1 MFEVYRSVC
10 LSEEKKCRVYLNGK
24 ELTRVADGVA
34 FVNEIR
40 KNRRQGLISGE
51 VNVSYSKKLDE
62 VHLNVDK
69 GRVRAPYIIVEGG
82 ASKLT
87 PELKQKLS
95 SNEID
100 FNYLVRR
107 GVIEYLDAEEEE
119 DALIATSEEKIT
131 PDTTHLVI
139 DPVYMLGLTAN
150 LNVYMDHNQMGRH
163 AINMNFMKQSQGV
176 YAFNFNNRYDARAYM
191 LFYPQ
196 TPILTSVAYRA
207 LNMERHP
214 SGQNFVVAL
223 STYYGYNMKD
233 AVVLN
238 KAAVD
243 RGLGRS
249 VFFRTYSDEE
259 RRYPGGQK
267 DKIRVPLPSTDGYL
281 GEHAYSKLSEDGII
295 EKETEVHEGDV
306 LIGKTSPPRFL
317 EEQTSFGISEEKN
330 MDNSV
335 TLRMGEDGVVDNV
348 LLSET
353 SGATKIV
360 KVRIRS
366 ITVPEL
372 GDKFASRHGQ
382 KGVVALIVNQEDM
395 PFTREGIVPDLLL
408 NPHSLPSRMTV
419 GHMLEMLGVKAASLA
434 GKHIDGT
441 TFSVDGVEAMENFGK
456 ELESYGF
463 DKFGDEVLY
472 DGRTGKKFDSKVF
485 MGVVYYNRLYHM
497 TINHLQVRSRGPVQ
511 ILTRQPTEGK
521 ARGGGMRFGEME
533 RDALVGHGASLL
545 IKERMLEQ
553 SDKTMVWVCKDC
565 GDIGYFN
572 YIKNVPVCPMCGGN
586 NLEHVEISNAFKLL
600 LYEINSL
607 HIRTN
612 MKVENE

>member
-1 MFEVYRSVC
+1 
-10 LSEEKKCRVYLNGK
+10 LSEDKKCRVYLNGK
-24 ELTRVADGVA
+24 ELTRVADGMA
-34 FVNEIR
+34 FAAEIR
-40 KNRRQGLISGE
+40 RNRRQGLISGE
-51 VNVSYSKKLDE
+51 VNVSYLKKLDE
-62 VHLNVDK
+62 VHINTDK
-69 GRVRAPYIIVEGG
+69 GRVRAPYIIVENGV
-82 ASKLT
+82 SKFT
-87 PELKQKLS
+87 PELKQKLES
-95 SNEID
+95 KEID

-119 DALIATSEEKIT
+119 DALIAMDEAGIT
-131 PDTTHLVI
+131 PETTHLVI
-139 DPVYMLGLTAN
+139 DPTYMLGLTVS
-150 LNVYMDHNQMGRH
+150 LNVYTDHNQMGRH
-163 AINMNFMKQSQGV
+163 AISSNFMKQSNGV
-176 YAFNFNNRYDARAYM
+176 YAFNFNNRYDARSYLLM
-191 LFYPQ
+191 YPQ
-196 TPILTSVAYRA
+196 APILTSTAFRT
-207 LNMERHP
+207 LGLEKHS

-249 VFFRTYSDEE
+249 VFYRTYSDEE

-267 DKIRVPLPSTDGYL
+267 DKIRVPPPSTDGYL
-281 GEHAYSKLSEDGII
+281 GEHAYSKLSEDGLV

-317 EEQTSFGISEEKN
+317 EEQTSFGISEEKS
-330 MDNSV
+330 MDNST

-348 LLSET
+348 MLSET

-360 KVRIRS
+360 KVRVRS
-366 ITVPEL
+366 IMVPEL

-419 GHMLEMLGVKAASLA
+419 GHMLEMLGVKAASLS

-441 TFSVDGVEAMENFGK
+441 TFSVNGVEAMEDFGK
-456 ELESYGF
+456 TLEGYGF

-472 DGRTGKKFDSKVF
+472 DGRTGKKFASKVF
-485 MGVVYYNRLYHM
+485 MGVVYYHRLYHM
-497 TINHLQVRSRGPVQ
+497 TVNHLQVRSRGPVQ

-521 ARGGGMRFGEME
+521 ARGGGVRFGEME

-545 IKERMLEQ
+545 IKDRMLEQ
-553 SDKTMVWVCKDC
+553 SDKTTIWICKDC

-572 YIKNVPVCPMCGGN
+572 YIKNVAVCPMCGGS
-586 NLEHVEISNAFKLL
+586 NLEKVEISNAFKLL

-612 MKVENE
+612 VRVKSE

>member
-1 MFEVYRSVC
+1 M
-10 LSEEKKCRVYLNGK
+10 SEDKKCRVYLNGK
-24 ELTRVADGVA
+24 ELTRVADGMA
-34 FVNEIR
+34 FAAEIR
-40 KNRRQGLISGE
+40 RNRRQGLISGE
-51 VNVSYSKKLDE
+51 VNVSYLKKLDE
-62 VHLNVDK
+62 VHINTDK
-69 GRVRAPYIIVEGG
+69 GRVRAPYIIVENGV
-82 ASKLT
+82 SKFT
-87 PELKQKLS
+87 PELKQKLES
-95 SNEID
+95 KEID

-119 DALIATSEEKIT
+119 DALIAMDEAGIT
-131 PDTTHLVI
+131 PETTHLVI
-139 DPVYMLGLTAN
+139 DPTYMLGLTVS
-150 LNVYMDHNQMGRH
+150 LNVYTDHNQMGRH
-163 AINMNFMKQSQGV
+163 AISSNFMKQSNGV
-176 YAFNFNNRYDARAYM
+176 YAFNFNNRYDARSYLLM
-191 LFYPQ
+191 YPQ
-196 TPILTSVAYRA
+196 APILTSTAFRT
-207 LNMERHP
+207 LGLEKHS

-249 VFFRTYSDEE
+249 VFYRTYSDEE

-267 DKIRVPLPSTDGYL
+267 DKIRVPPPSTDGYL
-281 GEHAYSKLSEDGII
+281 GEHAYSKLSEDGLV

-317 EEQTSFGISEEKN
+317 EEQTSFGISEEKS
-330 MDNSV
+330 MDNST

-348 LLSET
+348 MLSET

-360 KVRIRS
+360 KVRVRS
-366 ITVPEL
+366 IMVPEL

-419 GHMLEMLGVKAASLA
+419 GHMLEMLGVKAASLS

-441 TFSVDGVEAMENFGK
+441 TFSVNGVEAMEDFGK
-456 ELESYGF
+456 TLEGYGF

-472 DGRTGKKFDSKVF
+472 DGRTGKKFASKVF
-485 MGVVYYNRLYHM
+485 MGVVYYHRLYHM
-497 TINHLQVRSRGPVQ
+497 TVNHLQVRSRGPVQ

-521 ARGGGMRFGEME
+521 ARGGGVRFGEME

-545 IKERMLEQ
+545 IKDRMLEQ
-553 SDKTMVWVCKDC
+553 SDKTTIWICKDC

-572 YIKNVPVCPMCGGN
+572 YIKNVAVCPMCGGS
-586 NLEHVEISNAFKLL
+586 NLEKVEISNAFKLL

-612 MKVENE
+612 VRVKSE

>member
-1 MFEVYRSVC
+1 
-10 LSEEKKCRVYLNGK
+10 LSEDKKCRVYLNGK
-24 ELTRVADGVA
+24 ELTRVADGMA
-34 FVNEIR
+34 FAAEIR
-40 KNRRQGLISGE
+40 RNRRQGLISGE
-51 VNVSYSKKLDE
+51 VNVSYLKKLDE
-62 VHLNVDK
+62 VHINTDK
-69 GRVRAPYIIVEGG
+69 GRVRAPYIIVENGV
-82 ASKLT
+82 SKFT
-87 PELKQKLS
+87 PELKQKLES
-95 SNEID
+95 KEID

-119 DALIATSEEKIT
+119 DALIAMDEAGIT
-131 PDTTHLVI
+131 PETTHLVI
-139 DPVYMLGLTAN
+139 DPTYMLGLTVS
-150 LNVYMDHNQMGRH
+150 LNVYTDHNQMGRH
-163 AINMNFMKQSQGV
+163 AISSNFMKQSNGV
-176 YAFNFNNRYDARAYM
+176 YAFNFNNRYDARSYLLM
-191 LFYPQ
+191 YPQ
-196 TPILTSVAYRA
+196 APILTSTAFRT
-207 LNMERHP
+207 LGLEKHS

-249 VFFRTYSDEE
+249 VFYRTYSDEE
-259 RRYPGGQK
+259 RRYSGGQK
-267 DKIRVPLPSTDGYL
+267 DKIRVPPPSTDGYL
-281 GEHAYSKLSEDGII
+281 GEHAYSKLSEDGLV

-317 EEQTSFGISEEKN
+317 EEQTSFGISEEKS
-330 MDNSV
+330 MDNST

-348 LLSET
+348 MLSET

-360 KVRIRS
+360 KVRVRS
-366 ITVPEL
+366 IMVPEL

-419 GHMLEMLGVKAASLA
+419 GHMLEMLGVKAASLS

-441 TFSVDGVEAMENFGK
+441 TFSVNGVEAMEDFGK
-456 ELESYGF
+456 TLEGYGF

-472 DGRTGKKFDSKVF
+472 DGRTGKKFASKVF
-485 MGVVYYNRLYHM
+485 VGVVYYHRLYHM
-497 TINHLQVRSRGPVQ
+497 TVNHLQVRSRGPVQ

-521 ARGGGMRFGEME
+521 ARGGGVRFGEME

-545 IKERMLEQ
+545 IKDRMLEQ
-553 SDKTMVWVCKDC
+553 SDKTTIWICKDC

-572 YIKNVPVCPMCGGN
+572 YIKNVAVCPMCGGS
-586 NLEHVEISNAFKLL
+586 NLEKVEISNAFKLL

-612 MKVENE
+612 VRVKSE

>member
-1 MFEVYRSVC
+1 M
-10 LSEEKKCRVYLNGK
+10 SEDKKCRVYLNGK
-24 ELTRVADGVA
+24 ELTRVADGMA
-34 FVNEIR
+34 FAAEIR
-40 KNRRQGLISGE
+40 RNRRQGLISGE
-51 VNVSYSKKLDE
+51 VNVSYLKKLDE
-62 VHLNVDK
+62 VHINTDK
-69 GRVRAPYIIVEGG
+69 GRVRAPYIIVENGV
-82 ASKLT
+82 SKFT
-87 PELKQKLS
+87 PELKQKLES
-95 SNEID
+95 KEID

-119 DALIATSEEKIT
+119 DALIAMDEAGIT
-131 PDTTHLVI
+131 PETTHLVI
-139 DPVYMLGLTAN
+139 DPTYMLGLTVS
-150 LNVYMDHNQMGRH
+150 LNVYTDHNQMGRH
-163 AINMNFMKQSQGV
+163 AISSNFMKQSNGV
-176 YAFNFNNRYDARAYM
+176 YAFNFNNRYDARSYLLM
-191 LFYPQ
+191 YPQ
-196 TPILTSVAYRA
+196 APILTSAAFRT
-207 LNMERHP
+207 LGLEKHS

-249 VFFRTYSDEE
+249 VFYRTYSDEE

-267 DKIRVPLPSTDGYL
+267 DKIRVPPPSTDGYL
-281 GEHAYSKLSEDGII
+281 GEHAYSKLSEDGLV

-317 EEQTSFGISEEKN
+317 EEQTSFGISEEKS
-330 MDNSV
+330 MDNST

-348 LLSET
+348 MLSET

-360 KVRIRS
+360 KVRVRS
-366 ITVPEL
+366 IMVPEL

-419 GHMLEMLGVKAASLA
+419 GHMLEMLGVKAASLS

-441 TFSVDGVEAMENFGK
+441 TFSVNGVEAMEDFGK
-456 ELESYGF
+456 TLEGYGF

-472 DGRTGKKFDSKVF
+472 DGRTGKKFASKVF
-485 MGVVYYNRLYHM
+485 MGVVYYHRLYHM
-497 TINHLQVRSRGPVQ
+497 TVNHLQVRSRGPVQ

-521 ARGGGMRFGEME
+521 ARGGGVRFGEME

-545 IKERMLEQ
+545 IKDRMLEQ
-553 SDKTMVWVCKDC
+553 SDKTTIWICKDC

-572 YIKNVPVCPMCGGN
+572 YIKNVAVCPMCGGS
-586 NLEHVEISNAFKLL
+586 NLEKVEISNAFKLL

-612 MKVENE
+612 VRVKSE

>member
-1 MFEVYRSVC
+1 M
-10 LSEEKKCRVYLNGK
+10 
-24 ELTRVADGVA
+24 A
-34 FVNEIR
+34 FAAEIR
-40 KNRRQGLISGE
+40 RNRRQGLISGE
-51 VNVSYSKKLDE
+51 VNVSYLKKLDE
-62 VHLNVDK
+62 VHINTDK
-69 GRVRAPYIIVEGG
+69 GRVRAPYIIVENGV
-82 ASKLT
+82 SKFT
-87 PELKQKLS
+87 PELKQKLES
-95 SNEID
+95 KEID

-119 DALIATSEEKIT
+119 DALIAMDEAGIT
-131 PDTTHLVI
+131 PETTHLVI
-139 DPVYMLGLTAN
+139 DPTYMLGLTVS
-150 LNVYMDHNQMGRH
+150 LNVYTDHNQMGRH
-163 AINMNFMKQSQGV
+163 AISSNFMKQSNGV
-176 YAFNFNNRYDARAYM
+176 YAFNFNNRYDARSYLLM
-191 LFYPQ
+191 YPQ
-196 TPILTSVAYRA
+196 APILTSAAFRT
-207 LNMERHP
+207 LGLEKHS

-249 VFFRTYSDEE
+249 VFYRTYSDEE

-267 DKIRVPLPSTDGYL
+267 DKIRVPPPSTDGYL
-281 GEHAYSKLSEDGII
+281 GEHAYSKLSEDGLV

-317 EEQTSFGISEEKN
+317 EEQTSFGISEEKS
-330 MDNSV
+330 MDNST

-348 LLSET
+348 MLSET

-360 KVRIRS
+360 KVRVRS
-366 ITVPEL
+366 IMVPEL

-419 GHMLEMLGVKAASLA
+419 GHMLEMLGVKAASLS

-441 TFSVDGVEAMENFGK
+441 TFSVNGVEAMEDFGK
-456 ELESYGF
+456 TLEGYGF

-472 DGRTGKKFDSKVF
+472 DGRTGKKFASKVF
-485 MGVVYYNRLYHM
+485 MGVVYYHRLYHM
-497 TINHLQVRSRGPVQ
+497 TVNHLQVRSRGPVQ

-521 ARGGGMRFGEME
+521 ARGGGVRFGEME

-545 IKERMLEQ
+545 IKDRMLEQ
-553 SDKTMVWVCKDC
+553 SDKTTIWICKDC

-572 YIKNVPVCPMCGGN
+572 YIKNVAVCPMCGGS
-586 NLEHVEISNAFKLL
+586 NLEKVEISNAFKLL

-612 MKVENE
+612 VRVKSE

>member
-1 MFEVYRSVC
+1 
-10 LSEEKKCRVYLNGK
+10 LSEDKKCRVYLNGK
-24 ELTRVADGVA
+24 ELTRVADGMA
-34 FVNEIR
+34 FAAEIR
-40 KNRRQGLISGE
+40 RNRRQGLISGE
-51 VNVSYSKKLDE
+51 VNVSYLKKLDE
-62 VHLNVDK
+62 VHINTDK
-69 GRVRAPYIIVEGG
+69 GRVRAPYIIVENGV
-82 ASKLT
+82 SKFT
-87 PELKQKLS
+87 PELKQKLES
-95 SNEID
+95 KEID

-119 DALIATSEEKIT
+119 DALIAMDEAGIT
-131 PDTTHLVI
+131 PETTHLVI
-139 DPVYMLGLTAN
+139 DPTYMLGLTVS
-150 LNVYMDHNQMGRH
+150 LNVYTDHNQMGRH
-163 AINMNFMKQSQGV
+163 AISSNFMKQSNGV
-176 YAFNFNNRYDARAYM
+176 YAFNFNNRYDARSYLLM
-191 LFYPQ
+191 YPQ
-196 TPILTSVAYRA
+196 APILTSAAFRT
-207 LNMERHP
+207 LGLEKHS

-249 VFFRTYSDEE
+249 VFYRTYSDEE

-267 DKIRVPLPSTDGYL
+267 DKIRVPPPSTDGYL
-281 GEHAYSKLSEDGII
+281 GEHAYSKLSEDGLV

-317 EEQTSFGISEEKN
+317 EEQTSFGISEEKS
-330 MDNSV
+330 MDNST

-348 LLSET
+348 MLSET

-360 KVRIRS
+360 KVRVRS
-366 ITVPEL
+366 IMVPEL

-419 GHMLEMLGVKAASLA
+419 GHMLEMLGVKAASLS

-441 TFSVDGVEAMENFGK
+441 TFSVNGVEAMEDFGK
-456 ELESYGF
+456 TLEGYGF

-472 DGRTGKKFDSKVF
+472 DGRTGKKFASKVF
-485 MGVVYYNRLYHM
+485 MGVVYYHRLYHM
-497 TINHLQVRSRGPVQ
+497 TVNHLQVRSRGPVQ

-521 ARGGGMRFGEME
+521 ARGGGVRFGEME

-545 IKERMLEQ
+545 IKDRMLEQ
-553 SDKTMVWVCKDC
+553 SDKTTIWICKDC

-572 YIKNVPVCPMCGGN
+572 YIKNVAVCPMCGGS
-586 NLEHVEISNAFKLL
+586 NLEKVEISNAFKLL

-612 MKVENE
+612 VRVKSE

>member
-1 MFEVYRSVC
+1 
-10 LSEEKKCRVYLNGK
+10 LSEDKKCRVYLNGK
-24 ELTRVADGVA
+24 ELTRVADGMA
-34 FVNEIR
+34 FAAEIR
-40 KNRRQGLISGE
+40 RNRRQGLISGE
-51 VNVSYSKKLDE
+51 VNVSYLKKLDE
-62 VHLNVDK
+62 VHINTDK
-69 GRVRAPYIIVEGG
+69 GRVRAPYIIVENGV
-82 ASKLT
+82 SKFT
-87 PELKQKLS
+87 PELKQKLES
-95 SNEID
+95 KEID

-119 DALIATSEEKIT
+119 DALIAMDEAGIT
-131 PDTTHLVI
+131 PETTHLVI
-139 DPVYMLGLTAN
+139 DPTYMLGLTVG
-150 LNVYMDHNQMGRH
+150 LNVYTDHNQMGRH
-163 AINMNFMKQSQGV
+163 AISSNFMKQSNGV
-176 YAFNFNNRYDARAYM
+176 YAFNFNNRYDARSY
-191 LFYPQ
+191 LLIYPQ
-196 TPILTSVAYRA
+196 APILTSTAFRT
-207 LNMERHP
+207 LGLEKHS

-249 VFFRTYSDEE
+249 VFYRTYSDEE

-267 DKIRVPLPSTDGYL
+267 DKIRVPPPSTDGYL
-281 GEHAYSKLSEDGII
+281 GEHAYSKLSEDGLV

-317 EEQTSFGISEEKN
+317 EEQTSFGISEEKS
-330 MDNSV
+330 MDNST

-348 LLSET
+348 MLSET

-360 KVRIRS
+360 KVRVRS
-366 ITVPEL
+366 IMVPEL

-419 GHMLEMLGVKAASLA
+419 GHMLEMLGVKAASLS

-441 TFSVDGVEAMENFGK
+441 TFSVNGVEAMEDFGK
-456 ELESYGF
+456 TLEGYGF

-472 DGRTGKKFDSKVF
+472 DGRTGKKFASKVF
-485 MGVVYYNRLYHM
+485 VGVVYYHRLYHM
-497 TINHLQVRSRGPVQ
+497 TVNHLQVRSRGPVQ

-521 ARGGGMRFGEME
+521 ARGGGVRFGEME

-545 IKERMLEQ
+545 IKDRMLEQ
-553 SDKTMVWVCKDC
+553 SDKTIIWICKDC

-572 YIKNVPVCPMCGGN
+572 YIKNVAVCPMCGGS
-586 NLEHVEISNAFKLL
+586 NLEKVEISNAFKLL

-612 MKVENE
+612 VRVKSE

>member
-1 MFEVYRSVC
+1 
-10 LSEEKKCRVYLNGK
+10 LSEDKKCRVYLNGK
-24 ELTRVADGVA
+24 ELTRVADGMA
-34 FVNEIR
+34 FAAEIR
-40 KNRRQGLISGE
+40 RNRRQGLISGE
-51 VNVSYSKKLDE
+51 VNVSYLKKLDE
-62 VHLNVDK
+62 VHINTDK
-69 GRVRAPYIIVEGG
+69 GRVRAPYIIVENGV
-82 ASKLT
+82 SKFT
-87 PELKQKLS
+87 PELKQKLES
-95 SNEID
+95 KEID

-119 DALIATSEEKIT
+119 DALIAMDEAGIT
-131 PDTTHLVI
+131 PETTHLVI
-139 DPVYMLGLTAN
+139 DPTYMLGLTVG
-150 LNVYMDHNQMGRH
+150 LNVYTDHNQMGRH
-163 AINMNFMKQSQGV
+163 AISSNFMKQSNGV
-176 YAFNFNNRYDARAYM
+176 YAFNFNNRYDARSY
-191 LFYPQ
+191 LLIYPQ
-196 TPILTSVAYRA
+196 APILTSTAFRT
-207 LNMERHP
+207 LGLEKHS

-249 VFFRTYSDEE
+249 VFYRTYSDEE

-267 DKIRVPLPSTDGYL
+267 DKIRVPPPSTDGYL
-281 GEHAYSKLSEDGII
+281 GEHAYSKLSEDGLV

-317 EEQTSFGISEEKN
+317 EEQTSFGISEEKS
-330 MDNSV
+330 MDNST

-348 LLSET
+348 MLSEA

-360 KVRIRS
+360 KVRVRS
-366 ITVPEL
+366 IMVPEL

-419 GHMLEMLGVKAASLA
+419 GHMLEMLGVKAASLS

-441 TFSVDGVEAMENFGK
+441 TFSVNGVEAMEDFGK
-456 ELESYGF
+456 TLEGYGF

-472 DGRTGKKFDSKVF
+472 DGRTGKKFASKVF
-485 MGVVYYNRLYHM
+485 VGVVYYHRLYHM
-497 TINHLQVRSRGPVQ
+497 TVNHLQVRSRGPVQ

-521 ARGGGMRFGEME
+521 ARGGGVRFGEME

-545 IKERMLEQ
+545 IKDRMLEQ
-553 SDKTMVWVCKDC
+553 SDKTTIWVCKDC

-572 YIKNVPVCPMCGGN
+572 YIKNVAVCPMCGGS
-586 NLEHVEISNAFKLL
+586 NLEKVEISNAFKLL

-612 MKVENE
+612 VRVKSE

>member
-1 MFEVYRSVC
+1 MSTDNR
-10 LSEEKKCRVYLNGK
+10 CRVYLNGK
-24 ELTRVADGVA
+24 ELTRVADGKA
-34 FVNEIR
+34 FVAEIR

-51 VNVSYSKKLDE
+51 VNVSYVKKLDE
-62 VHLNVDK
+62 VHINTDK
-69 GRVRAPYIIVEGG
+69 GRVRAPYIIVENGV
-82 ASKLT
+82 SKLT
-87 PELKQKLS
+87 PELRQKLA
-95 SNEID
+95 NKEID

-107 GVIEYLDAEEEE
+107 GIVEYLDAEEEE
-119 DALIATSEEKIT
+119 DALIAASEDSIT
-131 PDTTHLVI
+131 PETTHVVI
-139 DPVYMLGLTAN
+139 DPAYMLGLTVN
-150 LNVYMDHNQMGRH
+150 LNVYTDHNQMGRH
-163 AINMNFMKQSQGV
+163 AISSNFMKQSQGV
-176 YAFNFNNRYDARAYM
+176 YAFNFNNRYDARSYL

-196 TPILTSVAYRA
+196 APILTSAAFRT
-207 LNMERHP
+207 LGLEKHS

-267 DKIRVPLPSTDGYL
+267 DKIRIPPPSTEGYL
-281 GEHAYSKLSEDGII
+281 GEHAYAKLSEDGLI

-317 EEQTSFGISEEKN
+317 EEQTTFGISEEKS
-330 MDNSV
+330 MDNST
-335 TLRMGEDGVVDNV
+335 TLRMGEEGVVDNV
-348 LLSET
+348 LLTET

-360 KVRIRS
+360 KVRVRT

-419 GHMLEMLGVKAASLA
+419 GHMLEMLGVKAASLS
-434 GKHIDGT
+434 GRHLDGT
-441 TFSVDGVEAMENFGK
+441 TFSVNGVEAMEDFGRT
-456 ELESYGF
+456 LEGYGF
-463 DKFGDEVLY
+463 DKFGDETLY
-472 DGRTGKKFDSKVF
+472 DGRTGKAFESKLF

-553 SDKTMVWVCKDC
+553 SDKTTIWMCKDC

-586 NLEHVEISNAFKLL
+586 NLEKVEISNAFKLL

-612 MKVENE
+612 VKLKSE

>member
-1 MFEVYRSVC
+1 M
-10 LSEEKKCRVYLNGK
+10 SEDKKCRVYLNGK
-24 ELTRVADGVA
+24 ELTRVADGMA
-34 FVNEIR
+34 FAAEIR
-40 KNRRQGLISGE
+40 RNRRQGLISGE
-51 VNVSYSKKLDE
+51 VNVSYLKKLDE
-62 VHLNVDK
+62 VHINTDK
-69 GRVRAPYIIVEGG
+69 GRVRAPYIIVENGV
-82 ASKLT
+82 SKFT
-87 PELKQKLS
+87 PELKQKLES
-95 SNEID
+95 KEID

-119 DALIATSEEKIT
+119 DALIAMDEAGIT
-131 PDTTHLVI
+131 PETTHLVI
-139 DPVYMLGLTAN
+139 DPTYMLGLTVG
-150 LNVYMDHNQMGRH
+150 LNVYTDHNQMGRH
-163 AINMNFMKQSQGV
+163 AISSNFMKQSNGV
-176 YAFNFNNRYDARAYM
+176 YAFNFNNRYDARSY
-191 LFYPQ
+191 LLIYPQ
-196 TPILTSVAYRA
+196 APILTSTAFRT
-207 LNMERHP
+207 LGLEKHS

-249 VFFRTYSDEE
+249 VFYRTYSDEE

-267 DKIRVPLPSTDGYL
+267 DKIRVPPPSTDGYL
-281 GEHAYSKLSEDGII
+281 GEHAYSKLSEDGLV

-317 EEQTSFGISEEKN
+317 EEQTSFGISEEKS
-330 MDNSV
+330 MDNST

-348 LLSET
+348 MLSEA

-360 KVRIRS
+360 KVRVRS
-366 ITVPEL
+366 IMVPEL

-419 GHMLEMLGVKAASLA
+419 GHMLEMLGVKAASLS

-441 TFSVDGVEAMENFGK
+441 TFSVNGVEAMEDFGK
-456 ELESYGF
+456 TLEGYGF

-472 DGRTGKKFDSKVF
+472 DGRTGKKFASKVF
-485 MGVVYYNRLYHM
+485 MGVVYYHRLYHM
-497 TINHLQVRSRGPVQ
+497 TVNHLQVRSRGPVQ

-521 ARGGGMRFGEME
+521 ARGGGVRFGEME

-545 IKERMLEQ
+545 IKDRMLEQ
-553 SDKTMVWVCKDC
+553 SDKTTIWVCKDC

-572 YIKNVPVCPMCGGN
+572 YIKNVAVCPMCGGS
-586 NLEHVEISNAFKLL
+586 NLEKVEISNAFKLL

-612 MKVENE
+612 VRVKSE